1 MTEVIL
7 KGKEIVTTPIQRL
20 MVKGD
25 RKCDKIRFSVERW
38 WGGHDLSLAT
48 WYVKFEDPNQ
58 DQFMELL
65 PVDTQATTTTKF
77 HPMWTPHGNATALT
91 GRMQI
96 ELMAVLSLEGESY
109 TWQSKIATVYV
120 ENNLPVDTESEQ
132 TQDLFYQHLAA
143 IQVQLTAAQVAQLA
157 AEAAQSEAEDAQ
169 ASAASALYN
178 ASVAREEAIDAA
190 VLAAAHANEANLAR
204 SGAVDA
210 MNSSISTKGQIL
222 EILGSSQQIAQAVL
236 AAETSNTNAGLA
248 QLAAEA
254 AERKAGL
261 AQLAAEAARDR
272 AETARTE
279 AEALYGSLLAV
290 EAAKTAA
297 ETARTA
303 AESARDLS
311 IAAKEAALNA
321 QGAAEAAKRGA
332 LNAETGATSS
342 KQGAETALTQANL
355 ASSAADQSKLLAQQA
370 KADAEDALMQ
380 AIAILGSAHQIQEAV
395 DAVEEATA
403 LLGDLSEYKTI
414 KEQAQA
420 AAEAVE
426 LIGYGPIKSI
436 RIDVTEDMVL
446 DDPKQIYYG
455 IEEMCVDPTKTLQ
468 VEAGVTLVIL

>member
-20 MVKGD
+20 IVKGD

-65 PVDTQATTTTKF
+65 TVDTQATTTTKF

-96 ELMAVLSLEGESY
+96 ELMAVLSIEGESY

-132 TQDLFYQHLAA
+132 TQDLFTQHLAA
-143 IQVQLTAAQVAQLA
+143 IQMQLTAAQVAQLA

-169 ASAASALYN
+169 SAAASALYH
-178 ASVAREEAIDAA
+178 ASVARGES
-190 VLAAAHANEANLAR
+190 VAAALLAQQHADDANLAR
-204 SGAVDA
+204 GGAVDA
-210 MNSSISTKGQIL
+210 MNSSIATKGEIL
-222 EILGSSQQIAQAVL
+222 EILGSAQQIAQAVL
-236 AAETSNTNAGLA
+236 AAEESKNDAVLA
-248 QLAAEA
+248 QEA
-254 AERKAGL
+254 AENAEHDAAL
-261 AQLAAEAARDR
+261 AQAAAEAARDR

-279 AEALYGSLLAV
+279 AENLYGSLAAV
-290 EAAKTAA
+290 DAAKTAAQTAKTAA
-297 ETARTA
+297 ET
-303 AESARDLS
+303 ARDLS
-311 IAAKEAALNA
+311 IAAKEAALLA

-332 LNAETGATSS
+332 VNAETGANSS
-342 KQGAETALTQANL
+342 KQGAETALAQANL
-355 ASSAADQSKLLAQQA
+355 AASAADQAKLLALQA
-370 KADAEDALMQ
+370 QSNAETALAQ
-380 AIAILGSAHQIQEAV
+380 AIAILGNAEKIQEAV
-395 DAVEEATA
+395 DTVEEATA
-403 LLGDLSEYKTI
+403 LLGDLSEYKAI

-426 LIGYGPIKSI
+426 LIGYGPIKSN
-436 RIDVTEDMVL
+436 RIDVIQDTVL
-446 DDPKQIYYG
+446 DDPKKIYYG
-455 IEEMCVDPTKTLQ
+455 IEEMRVDPTKTLQ